1 MKIEINLVNLLKN
14 NLNIN
19 EYLTI
24 HKIAKTTDGYEFP
37 FTSDQ
42 SHLDSLEKDG
52 WLTQSDESVELTN
65 KSKKLIKWNIK
76 GITEEHFD
84 KLFEMYPYR
93 TPGGRVLR
101 SRHKIIASSMTKNYS
116 NLRDKYLRKVNSIE
130 LHDTIMES
138 ISKMLSDAKMR
149 GGMDYLQQ
157 LDTFINQNSWEK
169 YMGNDSN
176 EVQNQ
181 SNIIKL

>member
-1 MKIEINLVNLLKN
+1 
-14 NLNIN
+14 
-19 EYLTI
+19 
-24 HKIAKTTDGYEFP
+24 
-37 FTSDQ
+37 
-42 SHLDSLEKDG
+42 
-52 WLTQSDESVELTN
+52 
-65 KSKKLIKWNIK
+65 
-76 GITEEHFD
+76 
-84 KLFEMYPYR
+84 
-93 TPGGRVLR
+93 
-101 SRHKIIASSMTKNYS
+101 MTKNYS

>member
-52 WLTQSDESVELTN
+52 
-65 KSKKLIKWNIK
+65 
-76 GITEEHFD
+76 
-84 KLFEMYPYR
+84 
-93 TPGGRVLR
+93 
-101 SRHKIIASSMTKNYS
+101 
-116 NLRDKYLRKVNSIE
+116 
-130 LHDTIMES
+130 
-138 ISKMLSDAKMR
+138 
-149 GGMDYLQQ
+149 
-157 LDTFINQNSWEK
+157 
-169 YMGNDSN
+169 
-176 EVQNQ
+176 
-181 SNIIKL
+181 